1 MSSERDSRPFAIKVR
16 NVTKRY
22 TMFERPEDRFKQMIV
37 PRLERLVG
45 MQPRRYYKDFAALN
59 DISFELGHGQVIG
72 IIGRNG
78 SGKSTLLQ
86 VICGTLPPTSG
97 TVEVNGRIAALLEL
111 GAGFNR
117 EFTGRENVHLNASIL
132 GVPRE
137 EMAWRF
143 EQIERFAEIGDF
155 IDQPVKTYSSGM
167 YMRLAFATAINVDPD
182 ILVVDEALGVGDE
195 AFQRK
200 CMARIEQIK
209 DAGATILF
217 TSHGA
222 QTIIQ
227 LCTSAILIDG
237 GEKILEGTPK
247 RVASQYQR
255 LVNLRGEEARQ
266 VREEIKT
273 LAGTSDSDGPPVI
286 GNHAPATKLPTQRPE
301 QSEIVDDGF
310 WDPALTSQTI
320 TPYEETGG
328 RIADVRIVNTGGEM
342 VNVLTQGCV
351 YAVQYTFTATTDVD
365 DLAFGTL
372 FKSPYGVELCGG
384 NTDRVPDLRL
394 KSLGV
399 GESVQV
405 NFEFKC
411 LLRAGVYFINVGA
424 MGNANFERQYLHRI
438 LDAVIFKVM
447 PAPDEIDYGFF
458 SLGMTF
464 KLTPADLTSDT
475 PLVRK
480 IAAA

>member
-1 MSSERDSRPFAIKVR
+1 MSSERDSRSFAIKVR

-22 TMFERPEDRFKQMIV
+22 TMFERPEDRFKQMVV
-37 PRLERLVG
+37 PRMERLVG

-59 DISFELGHGQVIG
+59 DISFELGRGQVIG

-143 EQIERFAEIGDF
+143 EQIEKFAEIGDF

-182 ILVVDEALGVGDE
+182 ILVVDESLGVGDE

-227 LCTSAILIDG
+227 LCTSAILIDS
-237 GEKILEGTPK
+237 GEKILEGSPK
-247 RVASQYQR
+247 QVASQYQR
-255 LVNLRGEEARQ
+255 LVNLRGEEARL
-266 VREEIKT
+266 VREEIKA
-273 LAGTSDSDGPPVI
+273 LASVGDSEDSAVTS
-286 GNHAPATKLPTQRPE
+286 NNAPATKLPTPPPRQT
-301 QSEIVDDGF
+301 EIADDGF
-310 WDPALTSQTI
+310 LDPSLVSQTI

-328 RIADVRIVNTGGEM
+328 RISDVRIVNTHGEM
-342 VNVLTQGCV
+342 VNVLAQGCV
-351 YAVQYTFTATTDVD
+351 YAVHYTFTATTDVD

-384 NTDRVPDLRL
+384 NTDRVPSLRL
-394 KSLGV
+394 KNLRAG
-399 GESVQV
+399 GSVQV

-411 LLRAGVYFINVGA
+411 LLRAGVYFVNVGA
-424 MGNANFERQYLHRI
+424 MGNVNFERQYLHRI
-438 LDAVIFKVM
+438 LDAIIFKVM
-447 PAPDEIDYGFF
+447 PAPDQVDYGFF

-464 KLTPADLTSDT
+464 GLSPTDSTLDKS
-475 PLVRK
+475 K
-480 IAAA
+480 IVAA

>member
-1 MSSERDSRPFAIKVR
+1 MSFERDSRPFAIRVR

-22 TMFERPEDRFKQMIV
+22 TMFERPEDRFKQMVV

-45 MQPRRYYKDFAALN
+45 RQPRRYYKDFAALN
-59 DISFELGHGQVIG
+59 DISFELGRGQVIG

-143 EQIERFAEIGDF
+143 EQIEKFAEIGDF

-182 ILVVDEALGVGDE
+182 ILVVDESLGVGDE

-200 CMARIEQIK
+200 CMTRIEQIK
-209 DAGATILF
+209 EAGATILF

-227 LCTSAILIDG
+227 LCTSAILIDS
-237 GEKILEGTPK
+237 GEKILEGSPK

-255 LVNLRGEEARQ
+255 LVNLRGEEARL
-266 VREEIKT
+266 VREEIKA
-273 LAGTSDSDGPPVI
+273 LASLGDSDDPLAS
-286 GNHAPATKLPTQRPE
+286 NTPAAKLATPTSR
-301 QSEIVDDGF
+301 QSEILDDGF
-310 WDPALTSQTI
+310 LDPSLISQTI

-328 RIADVRIVNTGGEM
+328 RISDVRIVNTHGAV

-384 NTDRVPDLRL
+384 NTDRIPSLRL
-394 KSLGV
+394 KSLRA

-438 LDAVIFKVM
+438 LDAMIFKVM
-447 PAPDEIDYGFF
+447 PAPDEVDYGFF

-464 KLTPADLTSDT
+464 RLNPADSASDT
-475 PLVRK
+475 LK

>member
-22 TMFERPEDRFKQMIV
+22 TMFERPEDRFKQMVV
-37 PRLERLVG
+37 PRLERLAG

-59 DISFELGHGQVIG
+59 DISFELGHGQTIG

-143 EQIERFAEIGDF
+143 EQIEKFAEIGDF

-209 DAGATILF
+209 DDGATILF

-237 GEKILEGTPK
+237 GEKILEGSPK

-266 VREEIKT
+266 VREEIKS
-273 LAGTSDSDGPPVI
+273 LGVFARADEPAVEDKGTGARPLESLKPGPSTRKDESFFDP
-286 GNHAPATKLPTQRPE
+286 KL
-301 QSEIVDDGF
+301 V
-310 WDPALTSQTI
+310 SQTV
-320 TPYEETGG
+320 TPYEEAGA
-328 RIADVRIVNTGGEM
+328 RITEFRIVDATGRT
-342 VNVLTQGCV
+342 VNVLSPNCD
-351 YAVQYTFTATTDVD
+351 YAVTYRLTVFEDVD
-365 DLAFGTL
+365 DIAFGTI
-372 FKSPYGVELCGG
+372 FKTPTGIELAGG
-384 NTDRVPDLRL
+384 NTDRARELRL
-394 KSLGV
+394 ACLKS
-399 GESVQV
+399 GEAVEV
-405 NFEFKC
+405 RFEFKC
-411 LLRAGVYFINVGA
+411 SLRHGTYFANVGA
-424 MGNANFERQYLHRI
+424 MGVVHGERKYLHRI
-438 LDAVIFKVM
+438 LDAIVFKVL
-447 PAPDEIDYGFF
+447 PTGSQIDLGYFELDMGFRL
-458 SLGMTF
+458 SPVTALSTQV
-464 KLTPADLTSDT
+464 A
-475 PLVRK
+475 
-480 IAAA
+480 

>member
-1 MSSERDSRPFAIKVR
+1 MSSERDSRPFAIRVR
-16 NVTKRY
+16 NVSKHY
-22 TMFERPEDRFKQMIV
+22 TMFERPEDRFKQMVV

-59 DISFELGHGQVIG
+59 DISFELGRGQVIG

-143 EQIERFAEIGDF
+143 EQIEKFAEIGDF
-155 IDQPVKTYSSGM
+155 IDQPVKTFSSGM

-182 ILVVDEALGVGDE
+182 ILVVDESLGVGDE

-227 LCTSAILIDG
+227 LCTSAILIDS
-237 GEKILEGTPK
+237 GEKILEGSPK

-255 LVNLRGEEARQ
+255 LVNLRGEEARL
-266 VREEIKT
+266 VREEIKA
-273 LAGTSDSDGPPVI
+273 LARLGDSDDSPVTS
-286 GNHAPATKLPTQRPE
+286 NAAAATKLPTSPK

-310 WDPALTSQTI
+310 LDPSLISQTV

-328 RIADVRIVNTGGEM
+328 RIADVCIVNALGEM

-351 YAVQYTFTATTDVD
+351 YAVRYTFTATTDVD

-384 NTDRVPDLRL
+384 NTDRVPNLRL
-394 KSLGV
+394 KKLRAGD
-399 GESVQV
+399 SVEV

-411 LLRAGVYFINVGA
+411 LLRAGVYFVNVGA

-438 LDAVIFKVM
+438 LDAMIFKVM
-447 PAPDEIDYGFF
+447 VTPDEVDYGFF

-464 KLTPADLTSDT
+464 RLSPADPTSDT
-475 PLVRK
+475 SN